1 MKAVQIKQFGIENL
15 AVTELPVPQ
24 PQKGEVLVRMTA
36 AALQYLDLIVINGAV
51 MPDLKLPHIPV
62 SEGAGIVEQTGEG
75 VSKWKPGDRVMIH
88 FVQEWISGNPH
99 HGTNAIRTG
108 LQVQG
113 TLTEYLCISS
123 EALVRSPANL
133 SDEEASTL
141 GVSGLTAWTNLV
153 TLAGIKPG
161 QTVLTQGT
169 GGVSLA
175 ALQFAKAA
183 GARVI
188 ATTGSED
195 KRQKLKQLGADEV
208 INYKTNHKWS
218 DEVLQLNNGRGVD
231 ITLDMGGAASLE
243 QSILSMAMGGYVGLT
258 GFLGGASVTFQLAP
272 AIMNYVRLQGNSVGS
287 RSDFEDMVDAIEI
300 NNIKPVLGMVVPFNE
315 FKKGFEALKKGQVF
329 GKMVISIK

>member
-1 MKAVQIKQFGIENL
+1 MKAVQIKQFGVEHL
-15 AVTELPVPQ
+15 AIADLPVPK
-24 PQKGEVLVRMTA
+24 PAKGEVLVRMKA

-62 SEGAGIVEQTGEG
+62 SEGAGIVEETGEG

-88 FVQEWISGNPH
+88 FVQEWIAGDSHPS
-99 HGTNAIRTG
+99 TNAIRTG
-108 LQVQG
+108 LQAQG
-113 TLTEYLCISS
+113 TLTEYICISA
-123 EALVRSPANL
+123 EALVRSPINL
-133 SDEEASTL
+133 TDEEASTL
-141 GVSGLTAWTNLV
+141 PVSGLTAWTNLV
-153 TLAGIKPG
+153 TLAGIRAG

-183 GARVI
+183 GAKVI
-188 ATTGSED
+188 ATTGSDD
-195 KRQKLKQLGADEV
+195 KREKLKQLGADEV
-208 INYKTNHKWS
+208 INYKTNKNWS
-218 DEVLQLNNGRGVD
+218 EEVNKLNNGSGVD

-243 QSILSMAMGGYVGLT
+243 QSILSVAMGGYVGLT

-300 NNIKPVLGMVVPFNE
+300 NNIKPVVGMVVPFNE
-315 FKKGFEALKKGQVF
+315 FRKGFDALQKGEVF
-329 GKMVISIK
+329 GKVVISFN